1 MGVVKMSK
9 RVKRTRSYHS
19 TRRQEQADTTR
30 RDIIDAAQRLFE
42 RDGYAATT
50 MAGIARE
57 AGVALKTVY
66 LSFDSKSGLLSTLWD
81 MLLRGGED
89 APPVAQLTW
98 YREVLDEPDPARQ
111 LRLNARNATAV
122 KQRIG
127 VLLGVIRDAAPSDP
141 AIGALWKRIQASFY
155 DNQYAIVA
163 SIKAK
168 NALRTGLGARRAT
181 DILWTLIHPDIWLLL
196 VGQRGWSSEDFE
208 QWLGDIACE
217 QLLKGT

>member
-1 MGVVKMSK
+1 VGK
-9 RVKRTRSYHS
+9 RVKRARSYNS
-19 TRRQEQADTTR
+19 TRRREQADTTR
-30 RDIIDAAQRLFE
+30 RDIINAAQKLFE

-50 MAGIARE
+50 MAGIGRE

-66 LSFDSKSGLLSTLWD
+66 LSFDSKSRLLSSLWD
-81 MLLRGGED
+81 VLLRGGED
-89 APPVAQLTW
+89 TPAVAQLAW
-98 YREVLDEPDPARQ
+98 YREVLEEPDPARR

-122 KQRIG
+122 KRRVG

-141 AIGALWKRIQASFY
+141 AIGALWKLIQTSFY

-168 NALRTGLGARRAT
+168 NALRAGLEATRAT

-196 VGQRGWSSEDFE
+196 VGQRGWSPEDYE
-208 QWLGDIACE
+208 QWLGDITCE
-217 QLLKGT
+217 QLLST

>member
-1 MGVVKMSK
+1 MKMVK
-9 RVKRTRSYHS
+9 RVKRARSYNS
-19 TRRQEQADTTR
+19 TRRREQADTTR
-30 RDIIDAAQRLFE
+30 RDIINAAQKLFE

-66 LSFDSKSGLLSTLWD
+66 LSLDSKSGLLSTLWD
-81 MLLRGGED
+81 VLLRGGED
-89 APPVAQLTW
+89 APAVAQLAW
-98 YREVLDEPDPARQ
+98 YREVLEEPDPARR

-122 KQRIG
+122 RRRIG

-141 AIGALWKRIQASFY
+141 AIGALWKRIQTSFY
-155 DNQYAIVA
+155 DNQYSIVA

-168 NALRTGLGARRAT
+168 YALRNGLDATRAT

-196 VGQRGWSSEDFE
+196 VGQRGWSPEDFE

-217 QLLKGT
+217 QLLKDT